1 MNFLL
6 KKKRLVYNFYRV
18 GSQELDLPDG
28 SLYLI
33 NGLNM
38 LPAFSIAVAN
48 LQWVDSIA
56 NLEDLIFFH
65 TKAKSNDPC
74 CYCYLFLKF

>member
-1 MNFLL
+1 MVLSVFRSLGISCS
-6 KKKRLVYNFYRV
+6 F
-18 GSQELDLPDG
+18 LPDG

-48 LQWVDSIA
+48 LLSLFIFKILILL
-56 NLEDLIFFH
+56 NLSGLE
-65 TKAKSNDPC
+65 K
-74 CYCYLFLKF
+74 